1 METSFLEQE
10 SEKPLRT
17 QWHRSLGLLLV
28 ESFTGSNYDV
38 ELEKELSYIRQMVD
52 ILIIRKRIGR
62 SLLQVPNG
70 LENLAEYNLLTFK
83 SHQESLS
90 KWSIEE
96 LIGHYVNYRKR
107 ELGDV
112 DKEMH
117 PENLFRLYAV
127 CAHYPRKL
135 FDGLFVTAVSS
146 AVFDIVYGQT
156 DVRVIVLSQVPQ
168 TPNNAIWCLFSGIVE
183 RVQYGRDSYQWKNLD
198 FSEVINDIF
207 KYYQIEGLPMSYTKE
222 DYFREKREEML
233 ATITV
238 DDVLKRIPVDDV
250 LKRIPVDDIL
260 EKIPSD
266 EVMKRLSP
274 EDRLKGLL
282 PEDRLKG
289 LLPEDRLKGLLP
301 EDRLKG
307 LSTEDLV
314 KRLSL
319 EDRMKGLSSED
330 LVKRFS
336 LEDRLKGLSTK
347 DIEDYLNRIRNSK
360 EIP

>member
-1 METSFLEQE
+1 METSLSEQE
-10 SEKPLRT
+10 FEKPLRT

-38 ELEKELSYIRQMVD
+38 ELEKELSYLRQMVD
-52 ILIIRKRIGR
+52 ILIIRKRRGR
-62 SLLQVPNG
+62 PLSQVPNG
-70 LENLAEYNLLTFK
+70 FENLAEYNLLTFK
-83 SHQESLS
+83 SHQESLG

-107 ELGDV
+107 EIGDV

-117 PENLFRLYAV
+117 PETLFRLYAV

-135 FDGLFVTAVSS
+135 FEGLAVTAVSPG
-146 AVFDIVYGQT
+146 VFDILYGQT

-168 TPNNAIWCLFSGIVE
+168 TPNNAIWCLFSGIVA

-207 KYYQIEGLPMSYTKE
+207 KYYQIGGLPMSYTAE

-238 DDVLKRIPVDDV
+238 DDVLKRIPVDDI

-260 EKIPSD
+260 KRIPSE

-289 LLPEDRLKGLLP
+289 L
-301 EDRLKG
+301 
-307 LSTEDLV
+307 STE
-314 KRLSL
+314 
-319 EDRMKGLSSED
+319 E

-347 DIEDYLNRIRNSK
+347 DIEDYLNRIRNSE